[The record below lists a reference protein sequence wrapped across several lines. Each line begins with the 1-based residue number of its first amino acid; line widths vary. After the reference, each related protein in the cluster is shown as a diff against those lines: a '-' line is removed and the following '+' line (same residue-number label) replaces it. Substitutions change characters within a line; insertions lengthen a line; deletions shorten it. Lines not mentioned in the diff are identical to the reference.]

1 MIFFRLRSGGFL
13 SGVSPGATGIGDGLK
28 EDKGDVLLIFSKN
41 AGVKESNKTEVM
53 AILEAPV
60 ILLFPDRLIV
70 ESDSSNT
77 LSWISSIEGP
87 WRFHF
92 LFSEI
97 KFLSSADL
105 VESKHGVRL
114 ANSMA
119 DALAKQG
126 VDRSIPFIAFIQ

>member
-1 MIFFRLRSGGFL
+1 MGRK
-13 SGVSPGATGIGDGLK
+13 PGPTGIGDGLR

-41 AGVKESNKTEVM
+41 VGVKESNKTEVM
-53 AILEAPV
+53 AILEV
-60 ILLFPDRLIV
+60 LQLFFSFPDRLIV

-77 LSWISSIEGP
+77 ISWISFMEGP

-97 KFLSSADL
+97 KFLSSLGL